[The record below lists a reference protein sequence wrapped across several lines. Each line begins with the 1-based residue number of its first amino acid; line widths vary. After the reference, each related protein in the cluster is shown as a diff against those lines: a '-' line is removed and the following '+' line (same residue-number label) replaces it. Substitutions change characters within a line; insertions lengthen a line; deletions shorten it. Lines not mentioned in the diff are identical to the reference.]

1 MDSLE
6 KQQINIYK
14 YGRSYL
20 SSFYLYTNLIDTSNK
35 LSKHNNN
42 QRKPKK
48 KITTTQNKIKHRIF
62 TWKNPLK
69 EKIMVPSP
77 VKSFTIK

>member
-48 KITTTQNKIKHRIF
+48 INNNTKQNKKPNF
-62 TWKNPLK
+62 YMENPPRK
-69 EKIMVPSP
+69 KTMVQ
-77 VKSFTIK
+77 